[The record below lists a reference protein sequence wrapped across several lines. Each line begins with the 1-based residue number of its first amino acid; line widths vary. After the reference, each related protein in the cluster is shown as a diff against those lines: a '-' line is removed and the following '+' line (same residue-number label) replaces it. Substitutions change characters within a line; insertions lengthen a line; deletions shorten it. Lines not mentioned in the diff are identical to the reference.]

1 MNIAATKIKFF
12 IVSLVLSLLSSSLT
26 ASTIIEANAVR
37 AGGYDIPIK
46 IMLPDNLSE
55 KLPVFFFV
63 HGGGWNGGTA
73 TEVPKASLPNDAS
86 YLCDRLGIIYVGLAY
101 RCKGN
106 DGTFAL
112 AIEDLEASIAWFMS
126 KAEQYNADLTR
137 IGFGGGS
144 AGTTLSAILSQRY
157 PMCKLYIGREG
168 MYNITDQNEALSFFP
183 TPEGKKLFGL
193 ISKEQKLEA
202 SAYYNLRAKPAS
214 ALLFH
219 GKDDYLCH
227 YSQSEKYAQK
237 IRRAG
242 GKAKV
247 VLYDHIN
254 HTCLNPA
261 YPDVFKNSLMEM
273 AQFYTEEFQ
282 LVDVDF
288 NAIVSNLDRRLQ
300 GMYPFSEVNSNQ
312 LVGTWIHKKEVLILE
327 KNGNG
332 TRSNMNDKQIKS
344 IIYQINGASISI
356 FENGAKKHRTFYLRK
371 NNKMIYES
379 IEDNTRFKSRR
390 IDYLKQEIL

>member
-1 MNIAATKIKFF
+1 MKYLI
-12 IVSLVLSLLSSSLT
+12 LSLASFFLSATLT
-26 ASTIIEANAVR
+26 ASTIVDAIASR

-63 HGGGWNGGTA
+63 HGGGWNGGTK
-73 TEVPKASLPNDAS
+73 TEVPKASIPNDAS
-86 YLCDRLGIIYVGLAY
+86 YLCDQMGIIYVGLAY

-112 AIEDLEASIAWFMS
+112 AIKDLEASIAWFMS
-126 KAEQYNADLTR
+126 KAKEYNADLSR

-144 AGTTLSAILSQRY
+144 AGTTLSAILAQRY
-157 PMCKLYIGREG
+157 PTCKLYIGREG
-168 MYNITDQNEALSFFP
+168 MYNITDQDEALSFFP

-202 SAYYNLRAKPAS
+202 SPYYNLRAKPAS

-227 YSQSEKYAQK
+227 YSQSEKYAEK
-237 IRRAG
+237 IREDG
-242 GKAKV
+242 GSAEV
-247 VLYDHIN
+247 ILYEKIN

-261 YPDVFKNSLMEM
+261 YPEVFRNSLIEI
-273 AQFYTEEFQ
+273 ARFYKKEFQ
-282 LVDVDF
+282 LVNIDF
-288 NAIVSNLDRRLQ
+288 KAIESDLDKRLD
-300 GMYPFSEVNSNQ
+300 GMYPTTDIKTDQ
-312 LVGTWIHKKEVLILE
+312 LIGTWVNKNETLELKKDGEGHFMNNKDNKVKNISYVINRSSIYVYE
-327 KNGNG
+327 KD
-332 TRSNMNDKQIKS
+332 T
-344 IIYQINGASISI
+344 
-356 FENGAKKHRTFYLRK
+356 KKHRTFYLRK

-390 IDYLKQEIL
+390 IDYLKQ